1 MNQKLRYPSLSAF
14 LGGWF
19 HQDFDIE
26 GATAADV
33 VATYRKTSSEAERQA
48 IRHDIDDFLADNPG
62 PADRAF
68 HETFKPDIDP
78 SGFSQNAREWLSS
91 IRALLG

>member
-1 MNQKLRYPSLSAF
+1 MRQNLRYRSLAAF

-26 GATAADV
+26 GETVADV
-33 VATYRKTSSEAERQA
+33 VTSYRKTSSETERHA
-48 IRHDIDDFLADNPG
+48 IRDDIDAFLAANPG

-78 SGFSQNAREWLSS
+78 AGFGQNTREWLTG
-91 IRALLG
+91 IRALLE